1 MVDLDSNKLTPARV
15 DAELPALP
23 EPEGTILKNH
33 LKQVQSPVIA
43 PLHSRMISHFL
54 NGTILKMMNEQGKV
68 LFELVSRMIRTIGF
82 QNQHL
87 HHFNST
93 LDVLL
98 FLVWLQNWIEN
109 ICWWCYHCCSQ
120 WKLSTHNKPNLI
132 LIPFSLFYHPSFRHP
147 LLTHNSMKKLF
158 SVCKKT
164 FFFLFDNS
172 FGICKAM
179 TLMDSAGAGVNI

>member
-33 LKQVQSPVIA
+33 LKQVGPPVVT
-43 PLHSRMISHFL
+43 PQLHSWMKSHFL
-54 NGTILKMMNEQGKV
+54 NGTILKMTNEQGKV
-68 LFELVSRMIRTIGF
+68 LFDLYHDWLERLDFKINNFIISIRLSMCYCSSSGYR
-82 QNQHL
+82 
-87 HHFNST
+87 
-93 LDVLL
+93 
-98 FLVWLQNWIEN
+98 NWIGN
-109 ICWWCYHCCSQ
+109 ICWSCYHCCSQ

-147 LLTHNSMKKLF
+147 LFTHKFYEKIF
-158 SVCKKT
+158 SVCKNV
-164 FFFLFDNS
+164 FLLVWQFVCH
-172 FGICKAM
+172 CKAM